1 MRGLFAKIGY
11 ETWLPTL
18 LFGLSLLIVNALLT
32 FILPQTQQA
41 LDGVLGQ
48 IPLAKTLLTALLGT
62 EVGDE
67 ISARTMQAFL
77 WVHPVV
83 LSLVWAHEITLC
95 TRFPAGEIDRGTID
109 ILLSFPVSRR
119 QIYWCE
125 SAVCLLTGLVILAL
139 GLVGHRLAAPA
150 MPADMRPE
158 LSRASLVIFNLYCV
172 YLAIGG
178 ISFLVS
184 SLSDRRGRAIAVVF
198 AIVLIS
204 FLLNFIAQFWEPAKR
219 FAHLS
224 VMTYYQPALILRSGE
239 IPSTNIAVLIA
250 IGTLT
255 WLVAGEV
262 NRRRSICTV

>member
-1 MRGLFAKIGY
+1 
-11 ETWLPTL
+11 
-18 LFGLSLLIVNALLT
+18 
-32 FILPQTQQA
+32 
-41 LDGVLGQ
+41 
-48 IPLAKTLLTALLGT
+48 
-62 EVGDE
+62 
-67 ISARTMQAFL
+67 
-77 WVHPVV
+77 
-83 LSLVWAHEITLC
+83 
-95 TRFPAGEIDRGTID
+95 
-109 ILLSFPVSRR
+109 
-119 QIYWCE
+119 
-125 SAVCLLTGLVILAL
+125 
-139 GLVGHRLAAPA
+139 
-150 MPADMRPE
+150 
-158 LSRASLVIFNLYCV
+158 LYCV
-172 YLAIGG
+172 YIAIGG

-198 AIVLIS
+198 AIVLVS